1 MSRVDAR
8 LSLLMSAAVNAFPFL
23 GMTLSDV
30 AVRMDESC
38 KDVWAWGKIVRPA
51 LAASGVLEAGPG
63 PANGPIAAAVE
74 EEGEDENDAEEPN
87 GMALD

>member
-1 MSRVDAR
+1 MLCFPVLTEKVESIERRILFFVSRVDAR

-38 KDVWAWGKIVRPA
+38 KGAY
-51 LAASGVLEAGPG
+51 
-63 PANGPIAAAVE
+63 
-74 EEGEDENDAEEPN
+74 
-87 GMALD
+87 